1 MIDLIVFFGFSI
13 RAVLYFSS
21 NAEMDLI
28 IFISDVTG
36 VIFSDADTTTGV
48 WGIQNNRVG
57 LISSHDNINI
67 PTTCFTYL
75 EKQTNKQWNKW
86 WIISLLILTTTRQV
100 HYLIF
105 MGWMFLNFYCVC
117 MYVLFLSYF
126 FYFIYNYNFAKRTP
140 VHIAHI
146 YTQTYIY
153 FACIWF
159 IKQ

>member
-1 MIDLIVFFGFSI
+1 MGPSSFWYNRNGRKYSGVEKSYLFS
-13 RAVLYFSS
+13 
-21 NAEMDLI
+21 
-28 IFISDVTG
+28 
-36 VIFSDADTTTGV
+36 DTTTGV

-117 MYVLFLSYF
+117 ICTTPFIFFILFTITILQ
-126 FYFIYNYNFAKRTP
+126 RGLWCTL
-140 VHIAHI
+140 H
-146 YTQTYIY
+146 TYIY
-153 FACIWF
+153 TNIHLFCVHLIH
-159 IKQ
+159 

>member
-1 MIDLIVFFGFSI
+1 MAENSIAGWKKSYLFS
-13 RAVLYFSS
+13 
-21 NAEMDLI
+21 
-28 IFISDVTG
+28 
-36 VIFSDADTTTGV
+36 DTTTGV

-117 MYVLFLSYF
+117 ICTTPFIFFILFTITILQRGLWCTLHTYTHKHTFILRAFDSLS
-126 FYFIYNYNFAKRTP
+126 NKSNK
-140 VHIAHI
+140 
-146 YTQTYIY
+146 
-153 FACIWF
+153 
-159 IKQ
+159 

>member
-1 MIDLIVFFGFSI
+1 MGPSSCWYNRNGRKYSGVEKSYLFS
-13 RAVLYFSS
+13 
-21 NAEMDLI
+21 
-28 IFISDVTG
+28 
-36 VIFSDADTTTGV
+36 DTTTGV

-117 MYVLFLSYF
+117 MYVLLSYF
-126 FYFIYNYNFAKRTP
+126 FLFYLQLQFCKEGSGAHCT
-140 VHIAHI
+140 HI

>member
-1 MIDLIVFFGFSI
+1 MAENSIAGWKKSYLFS
-13 RAVLYFSS
+13 
-21 NAEMDLI
+21 
-28 IFISDVTG
+28 
-36 VIFSDADTTTGV
+36 DTTTGV

-117 MYVLFLSYF
+117 MYVLLSYF
-126 FYFIYNYNFAKRTP
+126 FLFYLQLQFCKEGSGAHCTHIHTNIHLFC
-140 VHIAHI
+140 VHLIH
-146 YTQTYIY
+146 
-153 FACIWF
+153 
-159 IKQ
+159 

>member
-1 MIDLIVFFGFSI
+1 MIDLIVFLAFQF
-13 RAVLYFSS
+13 VLLF
-21 NAEMDLI
+21 
-28 IFISDVTG
+28 IFPPMLKGISLYSFWMILVLF
-36 VIFSDADTTTGV
+36 FSDADTTTGV

-117 MYVLFLSYF
+117 MYVLFSF
-126 FYFIYNYNFAKRTP
+126 FLFYLQLQFCKEGSGAHCT
-140 VHIAHI
+140 HI

>member
-1 MIDLIVFFGFSI
+1 MAENIAGWKKSYLFS
-13 RAVLYFSS
+13 
-21 NAEMDLI
+21 
-28 IFISDVTG
+28 
-36 VIFSDADTTTGV
+36 DTTTGV

-117 MYVLFLSYF
+117 MYVLLSYF
-126 FYFIYNYNFAKRTP
+126 FLFYLQLQFCKEGSGAHCT
-140 VHIAHI
+140 HI

>member
-1 MIDLIVFFGFSI
+1 MGPSSCWCNRNGRKYSGVENSYLFS
-13 RAVLYFSS
+13 
-21 NAEMDLI
+21 
-28 IFISDVTG
+28 
-36 VIFSDADTTTGV
+36 DTTTGV

-117 MYVLFLSYF
+117 ICTTPFIF
-126 FYFIYNYNFAKRTP
+126 FYFIYNYNFCKEGSGAHCT
-140 VHIAHI
+140 HI

>member
-1 MIDLIVFFGFSI
+1 MINLIVFFGFSI
-13 RAVLYFSS
+13 RAVIYFSS

-28 IFISDVTG
+28 IFILDVTG
-36 VIFSDADTTTGV
+36 VIFSDTDTTTGV

-105 MGWMFLNFYCVC
+105 MGWMFLNFYCV
-117 MYVLFLSYF
+117 LLSF
-126 FYFIYNYNFAKRTP
+126 FYFIYNYNFAKRAP

>member
-1 MIDLIVFFGFSI
+1 MGPSSCWYNRNGRKYSGGVEKWSYLFS
-13 RAVLYFSS
+13 
-21 NAEMDLI
+21 
-28 IFISDVTG
+28 
-36 VIFSDADTTTGV
+36 DTTTGV

-117 MYVLFLSYF
+117 ICTPFIFFLFYLQLQFCKEGSG
-126 FYFIYNYNFAKRTP
+126 AHQK

>member
-13 RAVLYFSS
+13 CAVPYFSS

-75 EKQTNKQWNKW
+75 EKQTNKQWNK
-86 WIISLLILTTTRQV
+86 
-100 HYLIF
+100 
-105 MGWMFLNFYCVC
+105 
-117 MYVLFLSYF
+117 
-126 FYFIYNYNFAKRTP
+126 
-140 VHIAHI
+140 
-146 YTQTYIY
+146 
-153 FACIWF
+153 
-159 IKQ
+159 

>member
-1 MIDLIVFFGFSI
+1 
-13 RAVLYFSS
+13 
-21 NAEMDLI
+21 MDLI
-28 IFISDVTG
+28 IFISDDTS

-117 MYVLFLSYF
+117 MYVLFSF
-126 FYFIYNYNFAKRTP
+126 FLFYLQLQFCKEGSGAHCT
-140 VHIAHI
+140 HI
-146 YTQTYIY
+146 YTNIHL
-153 FACIWF
+153 FCVHLIH
-159 IKQ
+159 